1 MQKKK
6 NKIALFGNVK
16 VLVFA
21 ALLCAIS
28 GVMKLIAPSGD
39 TWRISLENFPIL
51 FAGMSF
57 GPIIGGV
64 VGIGADLLGCLFRGY
79 AINPFITMASMTV
92 GVFSGIAYKIMKGN
106 LAIKVFVSAYVAH
119 ILANVLIKSVALSQM
134 YGMPLGALL
143 IERTVTY
150 IITAAIESLIILVL
164 LRNSAVRRGT
174 ERVKNDE
181 LR

>member
-1 MQKKK
+1 MQKK
-6 NKIALFGNVK
+6 KIALFGNIK
-16 VLVFA
+16 ILVFA

-79 AINPFITMASMTV
+79 AINPFITLASMSV
-92 GVFSGIAYKIMKGN
+92 GLLSGLAYKIVKAN
-106 LAIKVFVSAYVAH
+106 LAVKIVVSAYFAH
-119 ILANVLIKSVALSQM
+119 ILSNVLIKSVALSQM

-150 IITAAIESLIILVL
+150 IITAAVESVIILVL
-164 LRNSAVRRGT
+164 LRNRAVKSGI
-174 ERVKNDE
+174 ERVKNNE
-181 LR
+181 LQ